1 MSIEAAT
8 KVNIISQAL
17 ILLGERPVSDL
28 TDDSRDSI
36 SGIVAIFENTYEAEL
51 QSNRWRFACAKKA
64 LDRLNTTPLNEYQ
77 FVHQLPSDALLI
89 FRTVPRTRY
98 EIYGDRIYSN
108 LQQIEVDYLFKPDIA
123 TLPAYF
129 TKMLAYSLAREMARP
144 TSENTHTVN
153 DFSDR
158 YYLQRNVAMFA
169 DAQAR
174 PNVAIEDS
182 PFTDCR

>member
-1 MSIEAAT
+1 MSIESAT
-8 KVNIISQAL
+8 KVKIISQAL

-36 SGIVAIFENTYEAEL
+36 QQIINIFENSYEAEL

-64 LDRLNTTPLNEYQ
+64 LDRLNTEPLNEFA

-108 LQQIEVDYLFKPDIA
+108 QKQIEVDYLFKPDIA
-123 TLPAYF
+123 ALPAYF
-129 TKMLAYSLAREMARP
+129 TKMLAYALAREMARP
-144 TSENTHTVN
+144 TSESDTTVQ
-153 DFSDR
+153 DFSSR
-158 YYLQRNVAMFA
+158 YLNQRDQALFA

-174 PNVAIEDS
+174 PNTAIEDS